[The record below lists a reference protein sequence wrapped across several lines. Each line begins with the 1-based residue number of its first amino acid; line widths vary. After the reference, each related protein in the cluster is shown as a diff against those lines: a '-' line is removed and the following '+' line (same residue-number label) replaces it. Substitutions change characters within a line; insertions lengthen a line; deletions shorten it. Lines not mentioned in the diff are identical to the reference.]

1 MAIRLRNSNVID
13 TRPDIAVGVAYPFS
27 SNGGSLFSLNY
38 TTKDQAISNLKN
50 LLLTR
55 KGERYMSPAFGSR
68 IPDFLFEQITDD
80 ALADLESS
88 ISADIAFWLPYI
100 NVTKVDVA
108 QNQRKENLVTIKI
121 DFSVGA
127 DKANTSI
134 ILNIGPNQNIILQ

>member
-27 SNGGSLFSLNY
+27 SNGGSLFTLNY

-55 KGERYMSPAFGSR
+55 KGERYMLPSFGSR

-127 DKANTSI
+127 DNANTSI
-134 ILNIGPNQNIILQ
+134 ILNIGPDQNIILQ